1 MQLLGL
7 IGAVRTQTT
16 KSGGIMAYVQFEDL
30 YGAMELLVFPQTLSR
45 YGPLVQAGNVVLV
58 QGRLSA
64 REEEEPKL
72 LADRFS
78 EAPPP
83 GAEPAAQPEPR
94 PEAPPAAPKA
104 RSDRHGLYLRLPSKD
119 CPAYKRAENLLA
131 IFEGEEPVYIRFT
144 DTGKLVRA
152 PRSLWIWPNAPL
164 FGELRRVLG
173 DENVAL
179 VD

>member
-1 MQLLGL
+1 M

-16 KSGGIMAYVQFEDL
+16 KSGGVMAYVQFEDL

-45 YGPLVQAGNVVLV
+45 YGPLVQAGTVVLV
-58 QGRLSA
+58 QGRLSV

-78 EAPPP
+78 EAPD
-83 GAEPAAQPEPR
+83 
-94 PEAPPAAPKA
+94 PAAPPPA
-104 RSDRHGLYLRLPSKD
+104 RPENPRAAAAPPPSAPNPRSSRHRRYLRRPTKD

-164 FGELRRVLG
+164 LEELCRVLG
-173 DENVAL
+173 EENVAL